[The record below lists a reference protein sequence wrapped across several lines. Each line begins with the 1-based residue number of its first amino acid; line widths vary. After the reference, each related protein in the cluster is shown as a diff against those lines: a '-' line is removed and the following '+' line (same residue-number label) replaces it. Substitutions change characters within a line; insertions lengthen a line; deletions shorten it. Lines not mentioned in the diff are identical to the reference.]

1 MLPPLTHPL
10 THPRTHPLPPSTPLP
25 PLPPPHPP
33 PPSSQRHR
41 LTASPPH
48 PFPFHPNPLP
58 LPLPPSLLPL
68 SLPPHPLTVSDRNRR
83 VLIRGVVLDN
93 RGLPYAFPVAVNKT
107 IACCLLAGRCP
118 CSRNN
123 TPSHDTHSQK
133 IPSQHIVG

>member
-1 MLPPLTHPL
+1 MPFLESLALPFNT
-10 THPRTHPLPPSTPLP
+10 PSPAPFHTLSLSHS
-25 PLPPPHPP
+25 PLPPPLSPFP
-33 PPSSQRHR
+33 
-41 LTASPPH
+41 ASPPH